1 MLVQVESREAITKD
15 SQLQNREVD
24 FQRITSKD
32 QTNYCRHGIQEYDV
46 TQTNELTVKSV
57 DLLPVLTW

>member
-1 MLVQVESREAITKD
+1 MLVQIESREAITND

-32 QTNYCRHGIQEYDV
+32 QTDSCRLRIQAYDV
-46 TQTNELTVKSV
+46 TKTNELTVKAV

>member
-1 MLVQVESREAITKD
+1 MLVQIESREAITKD

-32 QTNYCRHGIQEYDV
+32 QTDSCRHGIQAYV
-46 TQTNELTVKSV
+46 TKTNELTVKAV

>member
-1 MLVQVESREAITKD
+1 MLVQIESREAITND

-32 QTNYCRHGIQEYDV
+32 QTDSFRLGIQAYDV
-46 TQTNELTVKSV
+46 TKTNELTVKAV
-57 DLLPVLTW
+57 DLLPLLTW

>member
-1 MLVQVESREAITKD
+1 MLVQTESREAITND

-24 FQRITSKD
+24 FQRITRKD
-32 QTNYCRHGIQEYDV
+32 QTDSCRLGIQAYDV
-46 TQTNELTVKSV
+46 TKTNELTVKAV

>member
-1 MLVQVESREAITKD
+1 MLVQTESREAITND
-15 SQLQNREVD
+15 SQLQNRELD

-32 QTNYCRHGIQEYDV
+32 QTDSCRHGIQAYDV
-46 TQTNELTVKSV
+46 TKTNELTVKAV